1 MNIFGMP
8 VLIEHDHIRPNLE
21 LCQELGLDFLEL
33 NMNLPYS
40 FPENVDRGELR
51 RAMEKGMRFSLHLHD
66 ELDLGSL
73 HPAVRQGHLRRC
85 EEALRWAAENGTWL
99 LNLHL
104 NPGVYFTLPD
114 RKVWVYDRYIEQ
126 YMAALRSSFTYLSA
140 LASDLGVRI
149 CLENTGHF
157 SLRHMRQAADSL
169 LDLDSIGLCWDIG
182 HDARSGHGE
191 EDFMLSHLDRIW
203 HMHFHD
209 YDGRSDHQVPF
220 SGILDLPR
228 YLRWAQEN
236 DMSVLVEIK
245 TERAVREAVRIMR
258 ERGCL
263 PAPRSYQ

>member
-1 MNIFGMP
+1 
-8 VLIEHDHIRPNLE
+8 
-21 LCQELGLDFLEL
+21 
-33 NMNLPYS
+33 
-40 FPENVDRGELR
+40 
-51 RAMEKGMRFSLHLHD
+51 
-66 ELDLGSL
+66 
-73 HPAVRQGHLRRC
+73 
-85 EEALRWAAENGTWL
+85 
-99 LNLHL
+99 HL

-126 YMAALRSSFTYLSA
+126 YMAALRSSFTHLST

-157 SLRHMRQAADSL
+157 SLRHMRQAAGSL
-169 LDLDSIGLCWDIG
+169 LDLDSVGLCWDIG

-191 EDFMLSHLDRIW
+191 EDFMLCHLDRIW

-220 SGILDLPR
+220 SGLLDLPR
-228 YLRWAQEN
+228 YLGWAREK
-236 DMSVLVEIK
+236 DMSVLVEVK